1 MSQNVLW
8 YFFIYAFLGW
18 CIEVVYT
25 AGTTGRFVNR
35 GFLNGPLCPVYG
47 IGFILVISIL
57 EPVKNNMIYM
67 FLGAMLLA
75 SLLELI
81 TGYILERI
89 FKQKWWD
96 YSDKP
101 FNLGGYICLLFSIRW
116 GLACLIMVDRVHPHV
131 AFGVSTIP
139 TSLGKIIL
147 TLLLLIFLVDFLATI
162 QTVMKLNHKLKIMD
176 EAALKIS
183 YASESL
189 GENLA
194 KGTLNL
200 IQKKDEL
207 GEVLENKK
215 TALRDDLT
223 ELREAKEKAFI
234 HRKQVLGEL
243 QESYAK
249 IQKKTHFGQER
260 LFKAFPALRSINNH
274 EALEKIKHIASKK
287 EKS

>member
-1 MSQNVLW
+1 MSQNILW

-147 TLLLLIFLVDFLATI
+147 TILLLIFLIDFLATI
-162 QTVMKLNHKLKIMD
+162 QTVMKLNRKLKIMD

-223 ELREAKEKAFI
+223 ELREAHEKAFI
-234 HRKQVLGEL
+234 YRKQVFGEL

-249 IQKKTHFGQER
+249 FQKATHFGQER
-260 LFKAFPALRSINNH
+260 LFKAFPALRSINDH

-287 EKS
+287 EKG